1 MWSFGNKPALVV
13 RLCGRNMKNQNT
25 TQDQE
30 GKSAR
35 YSAPALE
42 KGLDIIELLARE
54 ERGLSQ
60 SDIAR
65 SMNRSVGEIFR
76 MLAVLIRRGY
86 VVQDPDTDRYTLTT
100 KLFAVAH
107 QTPLI
112 KRLTALAGPLMR
124 KLTAEI
130 NQSAHLGIISDD
142 AVLIVGQVDPPGHH
156 VMSIRL
162 GARIELWRAS
172 SGRVILA
179 FTEEERL
186 NELFARVP
194 LPEGKTEAQLR
205 AELAEIRR
213 RGHEITD
220 SFTARGIV
228 NIAAPVFDH
237 TGHTIAALTVP
248 HLERFDDPVTFQTCA
263 RQVIDA
269 ANALS
274 HSLGGTTVPPYDDA
288 ALPSR
293 S

>member
-1 MWSFGNKPALVV
+1 MKDTDPAPKPA
-13 RLCGRNMKNQNT
+13 
-25 TQDQE
+25 
-30 GKSAR
+30 KSAR

-42 KGLDIIELLARE
+42 KGLDILELLAKE

-65 SMNRSVGEIFR
+65 AMGRSVGEIFR
-76 MLAVLIRRGY
+76 MLVVLTERGY
-86 VVQDPDTDRYTLTT
+86 VVQDPDTDRYGLTT
-100 KLFAVAH
+100 KLFEVAH

-130 NQSAHLGIISDD
+130 NQSAHLAIVSDD

-162 GARIELWRAS
+162 GARIDLWRAS

-179 FTEEERL
+179 FAEDQRL
-186 NELFARVP
+186 AELLARVP
-194 LPEGKTEAQLR
+194 LPAAKTEAQLR
-205 AELAEIRR
+205 AELATIRA

-220 SFTARGIV
+220 SFTARGVV
-228 NIAAPVFDH
+228 NIAAPVCDH
-237 TGHTIAALTVP
+237 TGHAIAALTVP
-248 HLERFDDPVTFQTCA
+248 HLERYDDPISFQTCA
-263 RQVIDA
+263 RHVIDT

-274 HSLGGTTVPPYDDA
+274 VSLGGPTVPPYDTV
-288 ALPSR
+288 SR
-293 S
+293 A

>member
-1 MWSFGNKPALVV
+1 MMDSKPKPVHV
-13 RLCGRNMKNQNT
+13 S
-25 TQDQE
+25 
-30 GKSAR
+30 KSGR

-65 SMNRSVGEIFR
+65 SMGRSVGEIFR
-76 MLAVLIRRGY
+76 MLVVLTERGY

-100 KLFAVAH
+100 KLFEVAH

-124 KLTAEI
+124 KLTHEI
-130 NQSAHLGIISDD
+130 NQSAHLGIISDE
-142 AVLIVGQVDPPGHH
+142 AVLIVGQVDPPGQHI
-156 VMSIRL
+156 MSIRL
-162 GARIELWRAS
+162 GARIDPWRAS

-179 FTEEERL
+179 FAEDERL
-186 NELFARVP
+186 EELFARVP
-194 LPEGKTEAQLR
+194 LPAGKSEAQLR
-205 AELAEIRR
+205 EELAEIRA

-228 NIAAPVFDH
+228 NIAAPIFDH

-248 HLERFDDPVTFQTCA
+248 HLERFDDPVSFQTCA
-263 RQVIDA
+263 RHVIDA

-274 HSLGGTTVPPYDDA
+274 HSLGGPTVPPYEA
-288 ALPSR
+288 ATAPSR